1 MRSQRHKCVRH
12 CATDCLH
19 FHDRCGWRT
28 HTNMNLMGDNMK
40 QKWKPTQYVEISM
53 HEIFAFQDRLDAVRD
68 DPEKVWDV
76 VDDFFMECEN
86 QLELS
91 PNFLKELQEIDDSDS
106 VPISLGKIDELFED
120 EDYKSNCITAQDYV
134 NYILYVKNQSDE
146 IDIRLED
153 FKRVKKFRED
163 IPFVPRHDF

>member
-12 CATDCLH
+12 CAIDCLH
-19 FHDRCGWRT
+19 SHDRCGRRT

-40 QKWKPTQYVEISM
+40 QKWKPTQYVEISI

-120 EDYKSNCITAQDYV
+120 EDYESNFIAAQDYV